1 MSIVNSFSPKQFIT
15 VINEG
20 MLLLGKEEDI
30 VKYVLSQGKSKVI
43 CSINLPVCIWH
54 WHASPIFCQNDFIAF
69 GLEILCCFLK
79 KT

>member
-30 VKYVLSQGKSKVI
+30 VKYVLSQEKSKVI